1 MNTVSVWC
9 RTIRLA
15 GALLLAVALPV
26 AAADVA
32 PAPRIFNV
40 RDYGAKGD
48 GTTADTVALQKAIDE
63 ASKAGGGVVRLPT
76 GRYLTGSL
84 DLKSRITLQIETNA
98 VLLGSARKP
107 DYRNLDTKGR
117 HNFHALLLAYRQKD
131 ISILGGG
138 TIDGQG
144 TALAA
149 DTRRLAQEGAIPDAT
164 EMQRPMI
171 VHFRECS
178 GVTVQNVEF
187 RNSACWVQEY
197 RNCDGLRVENVRV
210 RSIAALNND
219 GIDIDGCSNAVVRG
233 CDIDAED
240 DGICLKSVERPCDR
254 VLVERCRV
262 RSSCNAIKFGTAS
275 EKGFRNIVVRDMEVY
290 DTYLSGVA
298 LEIVDG
304 GLMENVRVSRIRIT
318 GSHNAIFIR
327 LGHRN
332 VKGEVGTLRDV
343 VLEDIAAEIPA
354 LPAEHMTKFPF
365 PDHYHHPTLITSSI
379 TGLPGHPVRGVT
391 LRNISIVYGGIGEKP
406 AAKPLEARLDQVPE
420 KEDAYPECRMFGALP
435 AWGFYCR
442 HAEGLVFE
450 NVVLRVQGKDYR
462 PALVC
467 DDVGNVRLDG
477 FQIRSAGS
485 EPPIVL
491 RNVDGAILRR
501 CEPPA
506 GATPFVRSLGSTR
519 NVQGP

>member
-1 MNTVSVWC
+1 MVPSV
-9 RTIRLA
+9 
-15 GALLLAVALPV
+15 GVAML
-26 AAADVA
+26 AAAMPVTAAEVA
-32 PAPRIFNV
+32 PAPRVFNV
-40 RDYGAKGD
+40 RDYGATGD
-48 GTTADTVALQKAIDE
+48 GATADTAALQMAIDE
-63 ASKAGGGVVRLPT
+63 ASKAGGGIVRLPG

-84 DLKSRITLQIETNA
+84 DLKSRITLQIDTNA
-98 VLLGSARKP
+98 VLLGSPRKP
-107 DYRNLDTKGR
+107 DYRRLDMKGR
-117 HNFHALLLAYRQKD
+117 LNFHALLLAYRQKD
-131 ISILGGG
+131 ISIVGGG

-149 DTRRLAQEGAIPDAT
+149 DTKRMAQEGAIPDAT
-164 EMQRPMI
+164 EIQRPMI

-178 GVTVQNVEF
+178 GVTVRDVEL

-197 RNCDGLRVENVRV
+197 RNCDGLRIENIRV

-343 VLEDIAAEIPA
+343 VLEDIVAEIPV

-379 TGLPGHPVRGVT
+379 TGQPGHPVKDVT
-391 LRNISIVYGGIGEKP
+391 LRNISIVYGGIGGTP
-406 AAKPLEARLDQVPE
+406 PSKPLDAKRLDQVPE
-420 KEDAYPECRMFGALP
+420 KADAYPESRMFGQLP

-442 HAEGLVFE
+442 HADGLTFE

-462 PALVC
+462 PAVVC
-467 DDVGNVRLDG
+467 DDVRNIRLDG

-491 RNVDGAILRR
+491 KDVDGATIRR
-501 CEPPA
+501 SEPPA
-506 GATPFVRSLGSTR
+506 GADPFVRSMGATR